1 MPASRRAAGPGGM
14 GSLGR
19 ASRRATGNRLGLW
32 RQSWQNILS
41 RGGDH
46 VRAVQYLRQAAQNAL
61 RRSAHREAVQYYDR
75 ALQTLE
81 HLPQPHDTRAQAI
94 DLHLE
99 LRNALIPLGDYAR
112 ILAHM
117 QEAETI
123 SRALPDQPRLG
134 LITSYMTHH
143 FFQLGELDQ
152 ALAYGQRALAAAGD
166 DLTVQIPTQLYL
178 GYAYHARGDYP
189 QAIEM
194 LGKNMACLAGAR
206 QYDHFGLA
214 PLPIVSSGSRLAV
227 CCAELGEF
235 PQGLAYG
242 EEALQIAEAAG
253 HTVSLIQACRGLG
266 VLYLQR
272 GDFAQAIPLLE
283 RSLVLSRDAGL
294 AFELHVAA
302 SSLGSAYAG
311 SGRLTEALP
320 LLEQAV
326 EQATSMAR
334 VVQQSLWL
342 VRLGEGYL
350 LAGRQQDALPLA
362 QRALVLARTH
372 QERGSEACALRLLGA
387 LAASGAASDVAEA
400 ETYYRQAM
408 TRARDLGM
416 RPLLAHAALGLGTLY
431 QHTGQR
437 VEAHAMLSTALPL
450 FAAMGM
456 SSWETHPR
464 TI

>member
-1 MPASRRAAGPGGM
+1 
-14 GSLGR
+14 
-19 ASRRATGNRLGLW
+19 
-32 RQSWQNILS
+32 
-41 RGGDH
+41 
-46 VRAVQYLRQAAQNAL
+46 
-61 RRSAHREAVQYYDR
+61 
-75 ALQTLE
+75 
-81 HLPQPHDTRAQAI
+81 
-94 DLHLE
+94 
-99 LRNALIPLGDYAR
+99 
-112 ILAHM
+112 
-117 QEAETI
+117 
-123 SRALPDQPRLG
+123 
-134 LITSYMTHH
+134 
-143 FFQLGELDQ
+143 
-152 ALAYGQRALAAAGD
+152 
-166 DLTVQIPTQLYL
+166 
-178 GYAYHARGDYP
+178 
-189 QAIEM
+189 
-194 LGKNMACLAGAR
+194 MACLAGAR

-214 PLPIVSSGSRLAV
+214 PLPIVSSGSRLAI

-283 RSLVLSRDAGL
+283 RSLALSRDAGL

-302 SSLGSAYAG
+302 SSLGSAYEG

-334 VVQQSLWL
+334 AVQQSLWL

-350 LAGRQQDALPLA
+350 LAGRQHDALPLA
-362 QRALVLARTH
+362 QGAVVLARTH
-372 QERGSEACALRLLGA
+372 QEHGAEACALRLLGA

-416 RPLLAHAALGLGTLY
+416 RPLLAHSALGLGTLY

-437 VEAHAMLSTALPL
+437 VEAHAMLSTALARC
-450 FAAMGM
+450 AAMGM
-456 SSWETHPR
+456 TSWETHAR
-464 TI
+464 TILS